1 VTGKEAAPIVS
12 FVVPALNAER
22 TVASC
27 LEAIRGTEAAG
38 WGREVLVIDNGS
50 SDDTRRI
57 SHAEGARVLDAP
69 GLTVG
74 GLRNLGARVASG
86 RILACVDA
94 DCVVASDWLI
104 RGLRHF
110 VDPQVGAV
118 GSPTGLPPQTT
129 WVQRSWALQRH
140 RKRPGPVQ
148 WLPTENLLIRREAFW
163 AVGGFNEAL
172 VTCEDV
178 DFCYRLAARYLIVN
192 DPAVRS
198 IHLGEAPTLRAVFR
212 KEVWRGRG
220 NLPGVLAHRLRLS
233 ELPSVLLPLYH
244 LALLTTLMCASAAA
258 DGKNVWRAGVLL
270 IAPSALAAL
279 RTAIQARR
287 LHDWPA
293 LAAVYA
299 TYFAARSTAIVKESL
314 VRPRRSS
321 PPRPG
326 SVGAR

>member
-1 VTGKEAAPIVS
+1 VNADEAAPIVS
-12 FVVPALNAER
+12 FVIPALNAGR
-22 TVASC
+22 TVGQC
-27 LEAIRGTEAAG
+27 LEAIRGTDAAG
-38 WGREVLVIDNGS
+38 WEREILVIDNGS
-50 SDDTRRI
+50 RDDTRRI
-57 SHAEGARVLDAP
+57 SHAGGARVLDAP

-94 DCVVASDWLI
+94 DCIVAPDWLT

-110 VDPQVGAV
+110 VDRQVGAV
-118 GSPTGLPPQTT
+118 GSPTVLPPQST

-140 RKRPGPVQ
+140 RKRPGPVH
-148 WLPTENLLIRREAFW
+148 WLPTENLLVRRDAFW
-163 AVGGFNEAL
+163 AVGGFNDAL

-178 DFCYRLAARYLIVN
+178 DFCYRLGARYLIVN
-192 DPAVRS
+192 DPTLRS
-198 IHLGEAPTLRAVFR
+198 IHLGEAPTLLAVFR

-220 NLPGVLAHRLRLS
+220 NLPGVLAHRPRLS

-244 LALLTTLMCASAAA
+244 LALLTTLTWASATA
-258 DGKNVWRAGVLL
+258 DGKNAWRSGVLL
-270 IAPSALAAL
+270 LAPSALAAL

-293 LAAVYA
+293 LVAVYA
-299 TYFAARSTAIVKESL
+299 TYFAARSTAMVRESL
-314 VRPRRSS
+314 ARPRRGS
-321 PPRPG
+321 PPRPS